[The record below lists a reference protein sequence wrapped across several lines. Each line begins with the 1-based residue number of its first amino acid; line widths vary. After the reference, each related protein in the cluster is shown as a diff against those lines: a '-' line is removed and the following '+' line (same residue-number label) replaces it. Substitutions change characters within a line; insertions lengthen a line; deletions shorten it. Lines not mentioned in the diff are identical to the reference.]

1 MSDLS
6 PILSLPLLQASQ
18 AQKHIT
24 HNEALM
30 RLDLLV
36 QLTVADRTR
45 MAPPPSPVEGQRHI
59 IAAAPTGAWAGQ
71 AGRIALWLD
80 GVWQFIA
87 PLTGWRA
94 FVNAETVEVTFDGT
108 GWVAPGGATVPAVL
122 AVNEIGISAPSDA
135 TNRLALAAPASLFN
149 HSGAGHQ
156 MKINKAST
164 AQTAAMLFQTN
175 FSGRAEL
182 GTLGN
187 DNFAVKVSAN
197 GTTYTTA
204 LEVAAATAGVQ
215 LFRPVLLT
223 GQTTAPASP
232 ANGLMW
238 HDGTRGQLLARID
251 GQSRVLDQQADI
263 PCLVPPSGEY
273 VSTTMAS
280 GSTTT
285 VLAGAANRIDIFP
298 FIPGADLTLNALGV
312 NCTTAVAGAL
322 CKLVVY
328 DALESGQPGN
338 LILETGTADLA
349 STGNKVM
356 IASLTLYRGRTYW
369 LGVRHSSTA
378 SLSAWA
384 LQATPDINGGT
395 TMLTTAR
402 KTLRRTVTFTAAA
415 PPIWGFTASEI
426 NAAVATSIWLRM
438 A

>member
-18 AQKHIT
+18 AQKHVT

-45 MAPPPSPVEGQRHI
+45 TAPPPGPVEGQRHI

-94 FVNAETVEVTFDGT
+94 FVSAETVEVTFNGT
-108 GWVAPGGATVPAVL
+108 AWVAPGAAAIPSVL
-122 AVNEIGISAPSDA
+122 SVNEIGISASSDA
-135 TNRLALAAPASLFN
+135 TNRLALASPASLFN
-149 HSGAGHQ
+149 HAGAGHQ
-156 MKINKAST
+156 MKLNKAST
-164 AQTAAMLFQTN
+164 AQTAALMFQTN

-187 DNFAVKVSAN
+187 DNFALKVSSN
-197 GTTYTTA
+197 GSTYTTA

-223 GQTTAPASP
+223 GQTTPPTSP

-238 HDGTRGQLLARID
+238 HDSTRGQLMARID

-263 PCLVPPSGEY
+263 PCLVPPSGQY

-285 VLAGAANRIDIFP
+285 VLAGAADRIDIFP
-298 FIPGADLTLNALGV
+298 FIPGADMTLSALGV

-328 DALESGQPGN
+328 DAQDNGQPGS
-338 LILETGTADLA
+338 LLLETSTADLGT
-349 STGNKVM
+349 TGNKVLT
-356 IASLTLYRGRTYW
+356 ASLTIYRGRTYW
-369 LGVRHSSTA
+369 MGVRHSSTA
-378 SLSAWA
+378 ALSAWP

-395 TMLTTAR
+395 TMVTTAR
-402 KTLRRTVTFTAAA
+402 KTLRRTVAFATAAPA
-415 PPIWGFTASEI
+415 SWTFNASEI
-426 NAAVATSIWLRM
+426 NAAVATAIWLRM